1 VLCFC
6 YRSKPFVTRSNV
18 GVSSQLGEQFFYGGQ
33 AVIEGVMMRG
43 PSRVAIAVRRPD
55 GEIAIQQQEVKSI
68 AQRFPVLKLPM
79 LRGVVGLF
87 ESLSIGLSA
96 LMYSANQAMP
106 DEEQLTKKEMGL
118 TTAIG
123 FAVAI
128 GIFVVAPTLVTSWV
142 KGWAHNSMIV
152 HVVEGVLRLAMFI
165 GYLSVISL
173 MKDIQRV
180 YQYHGAEHKVINTY
194 EAGAPLTVEFA
205 RQHSRE
211 HKRCGT
217 SFLLYVV
224 VLSIVLFSLFS
235 VESVVARIAI
245 RLALMPV
252 VAGLSYEFLRL
263 MGRFNN
269 GLTLALSR
277 PGMWLQ
283 GLTTREPDDSQLEV
297 ALAAFETARGYGLP
311 G

>member
-1 VLCFC
+1 M
-6 YRSKPFVTRSNV
+6 S
-18 GVSSQLGEQFFYGGQ
+18 EQPALYGGQ

-43 PSRVAIAVRRPD
+43 PKLLAIAVRRPD
-55 GEIAIQQQEVKSI
+55 GEIAIRQEEVTSVT
-68 AQRFPVLKLPM
+68 QRYRVLRLPVL
-79 LRGVVGLF
+79 RGMVALV
-87 ESLSIGLSA
+87 ETLSMGISA

-106 DEEQLTKKEMGL
+106 DEEQLSKKEMAL
-118 TTAIG
+118 TSTLGFVIAIG
-123 FAVAI
+123 V
-128 GIFVVAPTLVTSWV
+128 FVVVPTLITHWV
-142 KGWAHNSMIV
+142 RGWAPGSAAVN
-152 HVVEGVLRLAMFI
+152 VVEGVMRLGMFV
-165 GYLSVISL
+165 GYLWLISL

-194 EAGAPLTVEFA
+194 ESGDPLTVA
-205 RQHSRE
+205 GVRPHSRE

-224 VLSIVLFSLFS
+224 VISIVLFSLFTIPN
-235 VESVVARIAI
+235 VWVRIFS

-252 VAGLSYEFLRL
+252 VAGVSFEIIRL
-263 MGRFNN
+263 MGRYTNWF
-269 GLTLALSR
+269 TTVLSR

-297 ALAAFETARGYGLP
+297 AIAAFETARGHGLP

>member
-1 VLCFC
+1 MFRKETL
-6 YRSKPFVTRSNV
+6 
-18 GVSSQLGEQFFYGGQ
+18 GVRFPVAEQQFFYGGQ

-43 PSRVAIAVRRPD
+43 PSRMAIAVRRPD
-55 GEIAIQQQEVKSI
+55 GEIAIHQQEIKSV
-68 AQRFPVLKLPM
+68 AQRYPILKLPI
-79 LRGVVGLF
+79 LRGMVAMV
-87 ESLSIGLSA
+87 ESMSIGLSA

-118 TTAIG
+118 TSVGGLALAMGVFIG
-123 FAVAI
+123 L
-128 GIFVVAPTLVTSWV
+128 PMLVTNFV
-142 KGWAHNSMIV
+142 KGWTPNMLIV
-152 HVVEGVLRLAMFI
+152 HVVEGIFRLVLFI
-165 GYLSVISL
+165 GYLTVISL

-180 YQYHGAEHKVINTY
+180 YQYHGAEHKVINAY
-194 EAGAPLTVEFA
+194 EAGHELTVENA
-205 RQHSRE
+205 RRASRE

-224 VLSIVLFSLFS
+224 VLSIALFSLFS
-235 VESVVARIAI
+235 VESFWARFGI
-245 RLALMPV
+245 RVALMPV

-269 GLTLALSR
+269 GITLALSR

-297 ALAAFETARGYGLP
+297 AIASFETARGFGLP

>member
-1 VLCFC
+1 M
-6 YRSKPFVTRSNV
+6 
-18 GVSSQLGEQFFYGGQ
+18 GEQQFFYGGQ

-43 PSRVAIAVRRPD
+43 PKRLAVAVRRPD
-55 GEIAIQQQEVKSI
+55 GEIAIKEDDITSVT
-68 AQRFPVLKLPM
+68 QRFPFLKLPV
-79 LRGVVGLF
+79 LRGMVAMV
-87 ESLSIGLSA
+87 ESLSIGLGA

-106 DEEQLTKKEMGL
+106 DEEQLSKKEMGL

-128 GIFVVAPTLVTSWV
+128 GIFVVVPTMVTHWV
-142 KGWAHNSMIV
+142 KGWSANSMIV
-152 HVVEGVLRLAMFI
+152 HVVEGVLRLGMFI

-194 EAGAPLTVEFA
+194 EAGAPLTVESVQGF
-205 RQHSRE
+205 SRE

-224 VLSIVLFSLFS
+224 VLSIVLFSLFT
-235 VESVVARIAI
+235 VENVWARIGI

-283 GLTTREPDDSQLEV
+283 GLTTREPDDSQVEV
-297 ALAAFETARGYGLP
+297 AIAAFETARGYGLP

>member
-1 VLCFC
+1 M
-6 YRSKPFVTRSNV
+6 
-18 GVSSQLGEQFFYGGQ
+18 GVRVAVSEQQFAYGGQ

-43 PSRVAIAVRRPD
+43 PKSVAIAVRRPD
-55 GEIAIQQQEVKSI
+55 GEIAIKEQAVNSVM
-68 AQRFPVLKLPM
+68 QRYPLLKLPV
-79 LRGVVGLF
+79 LRGMVAMVETLG
-87 ESLSIGLSA
+87 IGISA

-106 DEEQLTKKEMGL
+106 DEEQLTKKEMTL
-118 TTAIG
+118 TTVLG
-123 FAVAI
+123 LVFAL
-128 GIFVVAPTLVTSWV
+128 GIFVAVPTLLTHWV
-142 KGWAHNSMIV
+142 KAWAQGSALVN
-152 HVVEGVLRLAMFI
+152 VVEGVIRLGMFI
-165 GYLSVISL
+165 GYMVVISL

-194 EAGAPLTVEFA
+194 EAGAALTVESTRTF
-205 RQHSRE
+205 SRE

-224 VLSIVLFSLFS
+224 VLSIVLFSIFRVDNVWLRI
-235 VESVVARIAI
+235 VV

-252 VAGLSYEFLRL
+252 VAGISYEFLRL

-269 GLTLALSR
+269 RMTLLLSR

-297 ALAAFETARGYGLP
+297 AIAAFETARGYGLP